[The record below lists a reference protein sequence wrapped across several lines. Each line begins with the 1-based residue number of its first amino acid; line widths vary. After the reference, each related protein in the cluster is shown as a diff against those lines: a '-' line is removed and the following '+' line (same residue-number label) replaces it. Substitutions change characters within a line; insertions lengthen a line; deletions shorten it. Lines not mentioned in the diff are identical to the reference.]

1 MKVLYIGCYRDGT
14 GWANAAQGYILSLDA
29 AGIDVVPRFIKLNE
43 NHNKVPKRIAELEK
57 KSSKNCDFVIQHVL
71 PHQLKFNGNFQKNI
85 CLYVAETDHCKNN
98 IWPERINLMDEA
110 WVPNS
115 FMATEFCKNSN
126 ILTPHRVVPHA
137 FDTSKYQQ
145 EYEPLQIPYL
155 KDKFVFYYI
164 GEISRRKNIGAI
176 LKAFHLE
183 FGPEEDVE
191 IVIKGHLPGAS
202 ANESLSHLKELSHK
216 IREGLKI
223 YPSEDLYH
231 KELFICDYVSEEEIM
246 QIHST
251 CDCFV
256 SASFGEAWGIPI
268 FDAMS
273 MGKTPICVE
282 YGGPKD
288 FLGNGGYF
296 AESREDSCFGAVDTF
311 EDMYVGNENW
321 RSVDINSLRSC
332 MRRAYTDKEERK
344 NKASCGINNSYNY
357 SYYNVGQKMKN
368 SLLEAEKE
376 ELFNTDNQIKNKHL
390 IKW

>member
-71 PHQLKFNGNFQKNI
+71 PHQLKFNGNFEKNI

-137 FDTSKYQQ
+137 FDISKYQQ

-216 IREGLKI
+216 IKEGLKI

-256 SASFGEAWGIPI
+256 SSSFGEAWGIPI

-357 SYYNVGQKMKN
+357 SYYNVGQKMKK
-368 SLLEAEKE
+368 SLLEEENE

>member
-57 KSSKNCDFVIQHVL
+57 KSSKNCDLVIQHVL

-126 ILTPHRVVPHA
+126 ISTPHRVVPHA
-137 FDTSKYQQ
+137 FDISKYQQ

-191 IVIKGHLPGAS
+191 ILIKGHLPGAS

-216 IREGLKI
+216 IKEGLKI
-223 YPSEDLYH
+223 YSSEDLYH
-231 KELFICDYVSEEEIM
+231 KEIFICDYVSEEEIM

-256 SASFGEAWGIPI
+256 SSSFGEAWGIPI

-332 MRRAYTDKEERK
+332 MRKAYEDKEERK
-344 NKASCGINNSYNY
+344 NRASFGINNSYNY
-357 SYYNVGQKMKN
+357 SYYNVGQKMKKT
-368 SLLEAEKE
+368 LFEEEKE